1 MYEIKRSE
9 EEIAHL
15 EAWAEKSFETGE
27 TSYPGML
34 YEDGVREA
42 LDYLFGRTEDSPA
55 DD

>member
-9 EEIAHL
+9 DEIARL
-15 EAWAEKSFETGE
+15 EARAEKSFETGE
-27 TSYPGML
+27 TGYPGML

-42 LDYLFGRTEDSPA
+42 LDWLFGRTECSPA